1 MNYHYFDDDPTK
13 HSIALLT
20 AKYDESSLLKYYLD
34 YLPSLE
40 SVIVVEVSTQPKR
53 TSKAHLVPH
62 WEHYEE
68 ELAKLGIKT
77 LLVTDPDYFK
87 HITGL
92 KKTEAYLG
100 ERITTANGLH
110 VFFVPNYQAIF
121 YNPEGTIAKIKLAMD
136 SVVNHVKGSYEAN
149 GTNIVKNATYLFG
162 TEDNYQQDLKNML
175 DGLHKYPELTCDIET
190 YSLKFYQ
197 AGIGSIGF
205 AWDKHSGVAA
215 YIGNDKE
222 ALETLAEFFDNYK
235 GKLIFHNAA
244 FDVTVLI
251 YVLYMDYLSDQKGM
265 LKGLEVFKNVECTRI
280 ISYLATNS
288 CAGNTLGLKAQSR
301 EFTGNYAEDVSDIT
315 KLPVADLLVYNLI
328 DCLATWFVKEKN
340 EPIMI
345 KDNQKAVYDTF
356 MTWHVDVI
364 QMQLTGMP
372 LNKGRVVEVAAII
385 QGDYNKSV
393 SDILQN
399 KYVVDMHNQA
409 VGLWVIRRNNELKT
423 KRVSAKDYTDKFNPN
438 SSQQVAKLLFEVIG
452 LPILEYTKAKEPATG
467 KGVLKALLKQTED
480 PDVLQLLNS
489 LIDYKDSSKILEAF
503 IPHFLDAPY
512 CYQSQSHFLYGFFTL
527 GGTVSGRLS
536 SNSVNLQQLP
546 SGGKYGALIKSCFK
560 PPEGWLFVGL
570 DFNALEAKIDAL
582 VSKDPA
588 KLGVY
593 TDGYDSHA
601 FAAYYYFPELFP
613 DIVLGTEGNTGDLTL
628 KEYNTQQ
635 INRIVVEYPKERGDS
650 KPVSFALQYGGTE
663 FTLMRNSGFSKE
675 KATAVVNNYKKLY
688 AVSMAYRQNRIDMAA
703 RDGHA
708 IVAFGLMVR
717 TPVLK
722 RSILGTNTTTTAASE
737 ESRTLGN
744 AITQSYC
751 MLNNRAVSA
760 VMTVVRN
767 GKYKDKI
774 RLCSQI
780 HDASYYLIR
789 NEPEVLKYLNDLI
802 VEASYWQEFEELK
815 HDVVKLGGDLDV
827 FYPSW
832 EVDHKIPNY
841 ATLSEIIELG
851 KDIANA

>member
-1 MNYHYFDDDPTK
+1 MKYHYFDDDSSK
-13 HSIALLT
+13 HNIALLT
-20 AKYDESSLLKYYLD
+20 HKYDESSLLKYYLD
-34 YLPSLE
+34 SLPTLE

-53 TSKAHLVPH
+53 TSKAHMVPH
-62 WEHYEE
+62 WEHYEK
-68 ELAKLGIKT
+68 ELVKLGIKT

-100 ERITTANGLH
+100 ERITTDNGLY

-121 YNPEGTIAKIKLAMD
+121 YNPEGTTAKIKIAMD
-136 SVVNHVKGSYEAN
+136 SAVKHVTGVYVAN
-149 GTNIVKNATYLFG
+149 GTDIIRDATYLYG
-162 TEDNYQQDLKNML
+162 QGDNYLQDLKNML
-175 DGLHKYPELTCDIET
+175 VGLHKYPELTCDIET
-190 YSLKFYQ
+190 FSLKFYQ

-205 AWDKHSGVAA
+205 AWNKHSGVAA
-215 YIGNDKE
+215 YIGDDIE
-222 ALETLAEFFDNYK
+222 AIEVLAEFFVNYK

-251 YVLYMDYLSDQKGM
+251 YVLYMDYLTHHEGM
-265 LKGLEVFKNVECTRI
+265 LKGLDVFKNIECTRI

-288 CAGNTLGLKAQSR
+288 CAGNTLGLKAQSK
-301 EFTGNYAEDVSDIT
+301 EYTGNYAEDVTDIT
-315 KLPVADLLVYNLI
+315 KIRVPDLLKYNLI

-345 KDNQKAVYDTF
+345 KDNQQSVYDTF
-356 MTWHVDVI
+356 MTWHVDII

-372 LNKGRVVEVAAII
+372 LNKNRAIEVAAII
-385 QGDYNKSV
+385 QGDFDKSL

-399 KYVVDMHNQA
+399 KYVVDMHNQE
-409 VGLWVIRRNNELKT
+409 VGLWVIQRNNVLKK
-423 KRVSAKDYTDKFNPN
+423 KRVTAEDYVDKFNPN
-438 SSQQVAKLLFEVIG
+438 SAPQVAKLLFEVIG

-467 KGVLKALLKQTED
+467 KGVMKALLNQTSD
-480 PDVLQLLNS
+480 PDVIQLLKS
-489 LIDYKDSSKILEAF
+489 LIDYKNSSKILEAF

-512 CYQSQSHFLYGFFTL
+512 CPISQSHFLYGFFTL

-546 SGGKYGALIKSCFK
+546 SGGKYGALIKSCFQ

-628 KEYNTQQ
+628 KEYNAQQ

-650 KPVSFALQYGGTE
+650 KPISFALQYGGTE

-675 KATAVVNNYKKLY
+675 RAFAVVNNYKKLY
-688 AVSMAYRQNRIDMAA
+688 AVSMAYRQKRIDMAA

-722 RSILGTNTTTTAASE
+722 RSILGTNTTTNAASE

-744 AITQSYC
+744 AITQSFC

-767 GKYKDKI
+767 GKYRDKI
-774 RLCSQI
+774 KLCSQI
-780 HDASYYLIR
+780 HDASYYLVH
-789 NEPEVLKYLNDLI
+789 NDPEVLRYLNDLI
-802 VEASYWQEFEELK
+802 VAASYWQEFDELK

-832 EVDHKIPNY
+832 EVGHKIPNY
-841 ATLSEIIELG
+841 ATLSEIIQLG